1 MRRCGF
7 YSLEFHIVDIMIVF
21 NYYLIAFDL
30 KEKTKNN
37 NYSPLMIITYRKL
50 LLYQTKKIV
59 EQEVFVYYN

>member
-37 NYSPLMIITYRKL
+37 NYSPLMIITYKKL
-50 LLYQTKKIV
+50 LLYET
-59 EQEVFVYYN
+59 